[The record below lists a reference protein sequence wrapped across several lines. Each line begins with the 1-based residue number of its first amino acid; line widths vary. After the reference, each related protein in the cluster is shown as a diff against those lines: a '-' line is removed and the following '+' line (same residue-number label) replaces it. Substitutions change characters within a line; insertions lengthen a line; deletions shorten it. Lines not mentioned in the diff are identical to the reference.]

1 MRSCSAVAAELLRIL
16 QASVW
21 HTFLPLICRPV
32 LLPPCSRQA
41 LQLRA
46 VTLIPTMR
54 MQASLKLCLR
64 RMGRPV
70 ERDATYRARGAS
82 HGHKVGRWYSDC
94 TSQREKGRLRLSSI
108 NLAVRPW

>member
-54 MQASLKLCLR
+54 MQASLKLCQGAWGALLSATR
-64 RMGRPV
+64 RI
-70 ERDATYRARGAS
+70 ERGERRTATR
-82 HGHKVGRWYSDC
+82 
-94 TSQREKGRLRLSSI
+94 
-108 NLAVRPW
+108 